1 MQNARS
7 GRPQESS
14 KFPSGIH
21 DQRID
26 SFLEALDC
34 PRSLAAYLMYRAGEH
49 RQLLDL
55 RFDPLH
61 YNDLVHS
68 VDLVKRSYCA
78 TEWLSKGTFL
88 STQYDLKANA
98 LEKFWDAE
106 AQCRA
111 TNLRIKAFERGDLQ
125 DPRLVAW
132 LLAMQR
138 KIAYVLGE
146 FDPNE
151 WFDSCGW
158 GPGVTTALSGASVS
172 GAHKFSAS
180 RELTKELGDFIL
192 PLIKEGYPG
201 WGDFAFVSGVPF
213 VYEVGNKVTTV
224 PKNAKTDRVIAIEP
238 ALNLWFQK
246 GLGTMIRTRL
256 RRVGIDLNSQS
267 RNQHLARRAVDCG
280 LATVDFSSASDT
292 ISKYVVRHLLPEPW
306 FTLLNLCRCPSGTV
320 DGSTHRW
327 EKFSSMGN
335 GFTFELE
342 SLIFFAMSSVV
353 SDTVSVYGDDVIVD
367 HDAQEDFQ
375 ELASFLG
382 FTVNKKKSFWTGL
395 FFESCGAHFWNGSDI
410 TPIYQKS
417 RISTVEAAVKHAN
430 SIRRFAYLSLS
441 LDRRYLKTWK
451 QAVKAV
457 PTRDRYFGPEI
468 LGDTVI
474 HDSVEGTYRPGGW
487 SGTWFISRS
496 ETPCK
501 VEVDSY
507 GLMLHRLVTGSD
519 TLQRNSV
526 PLRGLTRIKLVK
538 VFVRFLDQRSLMWV

>member
-1 MQNARS
+1 MQNANP
-7 GRPQESS
+7 GRPQKSS

-21 DQRID
+21 DQRIG

-34 PRSLAAYLMYRAGEH
+34 PRSLAVHMMYCAGEH

-68 VDLVKRSYCA
+68 ADLVKRSYCA

-88 STQYDLKANA
+88 DTHYDLEANA
-98 LEKFWDAE
+98 LEKFWSAE
-106 AQCRA
+106 EQCRA
-111 TNLRIKAFERGDLQ
+111 TNLRIKAFERGNIQ
-125 DPRLVAW
+125 DPQLVAW
-132 LLAMQR
+132 LLAIQR
-138 KIAYVLGE
+138 KIDYVLGE

-172 GAHKFSAS
+172 GAHKFAAS

-201 WGDFAFVSGVPF
+201 WDDFAFVSGVPF
-213 VYEVGNKVTTV
+213 VYEIGNKVTTV

-246 GLGTMIRTRL
+246 GLGSMIRARL
-256 RRVGIDLNSQS
+256 KRVGIDLNSQS
-267 RNQHLARRAVDCG
+267 RNQHMARLAVDRG
-280 LATVDFSSASDT
+280 FATIDFSSASDT
-292 ISKYVVRHLLPEPW
+292 ISKYVVRHLLPEKW
-306 FTLLNLCRCPSGTV
+306 FDVLNLCRCPSGYV
-320 DGSTHRW
+320 SGSAHRW

-367 HDAQEDFQ
+367 CDAQEDFQ
-375 ELASFLG
+375 KLASFLG
-382 FTVNKKKSFWTGL
+382 FTVNEKKSFWTGL
-395 FFESCGAHFWNGSDI
+395 FFESCGSHFWNGSDI
-410 TPIYQKS
+410 TPIYQKC
-417 RISTVEAAVKHAN
+417 RIDSVDTAVKHAN
-430 SIRRFAYLSLS
+430 SIRRFAYLGLS
-441 LDRRYLKTWK
+441 LDRRYLRTWK
-451 QAVKAV
+451 KAFKAI
-457 PTRDRYFGPEI
+457 PTRDRLFGPEI

-487 SGTWFISRS
+487 SGTWFISRQ
-496 ETPCK
+496 ETPCT
-501 VEVDSY
+501 VEVNSY
-507 GLMLHRLVTGSD
+507 GLMLHRLVTRSD
-519 TLQRNSV
+519 NPMRNTV
-526 PLRGLTRIKLVK
+526 PLRGLTRTRLLK
-538 VFVRFLDQRSLMWV
+538 VFVRFLDQRSLEWV